1 MKFGRRFE
9 EEAESIQMAPLI
21 DIVFLTL
28 VFFITIVT
36 YATLESEIDIEL
48 PTASSAVQSS
58 RTMSEI
64 YINLRDDGRIIMN
77 NREMTVEQLQDV
89 LNRVAELAPGG
100 AVIIRGDRDAALGR
114 AIAILNC
121 CRNADISN
129 VSFAAF
135 TEEPQEVASQ

>member
-100 AVIIRGDRDAALGR
+100 AVIIRGDREAALGQ

-129 VSFAAF
+129 VSFAAL

>member
-48 PTASSAVQSS
+48 PTASSAVQGS

-77 NREMTVEQLQDV
+77 NRDMTIEQLQDV

-100 AVIIRGDRDAALGR
+100 AVIIRGDRDAALGQ

-129 VSFAAF
+129 VSFAAL
-135 TEEPQEVASQ
+135 TEEPQQVASQ

>member
-9 EEAESIQMAPLI
+9 EEAETIPMAPLI

-28 VFFITIVT
+28 VFFITIAT
-36 YATLESEIDIEL
+36 YATLESEVDIDL
-48 PTASSAVQSS
+48 PTASSAVQTD
-58 RTMSEI
+58 RTLSEI
-64 YINLRDDGRIIMN
+64 YINLRDDGRIILN

-100 AVIIRGDRDAALGR
+100 AVIIRGDRSAALGQ
-114 AIAILNC
+114 AISILNC

-129 VSFAAF
+129 VSFAAL
-135 TEEPQEVASQ
+135 TEEPEEGAER

>member
-48 PTASSAVQSS
+48 PTASSAVEGS

-64 YINLRDDGRIIMN
+64 YINLRDDGRIVLN
-77 NREMTVEQLQDV
+77 NREMTIEQLQDV

-100 AVIIRGDRDAALGR
+100 AVIIRGDRAAALGQ

-129 VSFAAF
+129 VCFAAL
-135 TEEPQEVASQ
+135 TEEAQEVASQ

>member
-64 YINLRDDGRIIMN
+64 YINLRDDGRIILN
-77 NREMTVEQLQDV
+77 NREMTIEQLQDV

-100 AVIIRGDRDAALGR
+100 AVIIRGDRDAALGQ
-114 AIAILNC
+114 AISILNC

-129 VSFAAF
+129 VSFAAL